1 MTLPADPGR
10 PDEPDRP
17 GADELGEA
25 SGGTNADVDA
35 DVDAAWD
42 HETKADVEAERALLV
57 RAIGGWRGL
66 FDSGVPAAVF
76 VLVYLISGAVTGDS
90 NLALALWLAIASGV
104 VVAIWRLLRRES
116 LQQVF
121 AGFVGLG
128 VSAFVASRTG
138 RAEDF
143 FLPGILL
150 NLAYGTAF
158 LVSILIRWPLLGVV
172 IGFITGEGLAWRSD
186 RSLRRAY
193 AAASWIWVGVF
204 GLRLLIQVPLY
215 LAGAVGPLGVARIIL
230 GWPLFLAA
238 AYLSYRVL
246 RPALAQHRERV
257 GDRTPDSG
265 DSPLGQ

>member
-1 MTLPADPGR
+1 VTSHSDTPKPDPSDDDQSSTAPADPADGN
-10 PDEPDRP
+10 P
-17 GADELGEA
+17 GWE
-25 SGGTNADVDA
+25 
-35 DVDAAWD
+35 
-42 HETKADVEAERALLV
+42 HETKADVQAERALLV

-76 VLVYLISGAVTGDS
+76 VIVYLASGSIAGEND
-90 NLALALWLAIASGV
+90 LGLALWLAIAAGV
-104 VVAIWRLLRRES
+104 IVAVWRLVRKES
-116 LQQVF
+116 LQQVL

-143 FLPGILL
+143 FLPGILI

-172 IGFITGEGLAWRSD
+172 IGFITGEGLAWRHD
-186 RSLRRAY
+186 RRLRRAY

-215 LAGAVGPLGVARIIL
+215 LAEAVGPLGIARIIL

-238 AYLSYRVL
+238 AYLTYRVL
-246 RPALAQHRERV
+246 RPALARARERANRHATD
-257 GDRTPDSG
+257 GG
-265 DSPLGQ
+265 DSTLGQ